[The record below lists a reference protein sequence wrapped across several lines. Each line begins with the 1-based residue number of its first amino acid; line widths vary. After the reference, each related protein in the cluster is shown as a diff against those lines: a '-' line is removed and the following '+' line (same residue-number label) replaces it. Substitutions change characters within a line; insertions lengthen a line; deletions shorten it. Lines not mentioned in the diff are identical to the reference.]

1 MGSTGS
7 MSPPRQILFKS
18 FKMLEIDQ
26 KLILEN
32 LGHEPHALLYLYA
45 ENVD

>member
-7 MSPPRQILFKS
+7 VTPPRQILFKS

-26 KLILEN
+26 MVILKN
-32 LGHEPHALLYLYA
+32 LDHEPHAPLYLYA